1 MSRMTGRAALAVR
14 LRVQLCPKDMQ
25 GCIGVRPIRTNV
37 LGYAPS
43 GENGIDDRTT
53 PTGSAQLGRLDDG
66 VWTHAEGLTA
76 HKNCIRLSSK
86 QRHPAPVFIRCHV
99 KVMVPYRPNPAIK
112 ADCGVGEYPHDFT

>member
-1 MSRMTGRAALAVR
+1 MSRMTGRAALAVG